1 MFLGYYKLLYQPF
14 GVTPEPAFLFLSRT
28 HREAL
33 ASLCVGV
40 RAGRGFVAL
49 IAKPGMGKTTLLVKL
64 LQELDT
70 SAKTVFLFQPQ
81 FSTRD
86 FLRSLL
92 ADLGVGD
99 SNVDLVSIQSELNKV
114 LLRESHSGKGFVL
127 VIDEAQN
134 LSPSVLEL
142 LRMLSN
148 FETRQRKLMHIVL
161 AGQPQLAETLASPDL
176 VQLRQ
181 RVSIIARLNAF
192 TEEETRLYIDHRLR
206 VAGYDFQHPLFTKRA
221 LAMIA
226 SHSKGIPRNINNIC
240 FNALSLG
247 CALKQRTIDGN
258 VVREVLEDL
267 DLGALRRDA
276 VMSTERKRTNAQL
289 RLSTTALL
297 SAAALFLAVVF
308 WPVMAGQKKA
318 DVITSQRLAASEKS
332 SIAVTPLPV
341 LPVSTSSQIPTSANP
356 TCETTA
362 ATSETSSRTQ
372 QVGRFRRS
380 GVP

>member
-1 MFLGYYKLLYQPF
+1 MFLGYYKLNYQPF
-14 GVTPEPAFLFLSRT
+14 GVTPDPAFLFPSRT

-33 ASLCVGV
+33 ASLSIGV

-70 SAKTVFLFQPQ
+70 SAKTVFLFQTQ
-81 FSTRD
+81 CSARD

-92 ADLGVGD
+92 ADLGMSD
-99 SNVDLVSIQSELNKV
+99 RDLDLVRIQSELNEV
-114 LLRESHSGKGFVL
+114 LLRESLSGKRFVL

-134 LSPSVLEL
+134 LDPSVLEL

-148 FETRQRKLMHIVL
+148 FETPHHKLMQIVL
-161 AGQPQLAETLASPDL
+161 AGQPQFAETLDSPDL

-192 TEEETRLYIDHRLR
+192 TEEETGLYIDHRLR
-206 VAGYDFQHPLFTKRA
+206 VAGYPCQHPLFTKRA
-221 LAMIA
+221 LVMIA

-240 FNALSLG
+240 FNALTLG

-267 DLGALRRDA
+267 DLGSLRRDMA
-276 VMSTERKRTNAQL
+276 ISTMRKRANADIGL
-289 RLSTTALL
+289 ANAVLSL
-297 SAAALFLAVVF
+297 SVALFLTVVV
-308 WPVMAGQKKA
+308 WPVMAGQNKA
-318 DVITSQRLAASEKS
+318 EVITSQRPAATEKS
-332 SIAVTPLPV
+332 SMAVTSLPV
-341 LPVSTSSQIPTSANP
+341 LPVSTCSQILTSPNP
-356 TCETTA
+356 RCVTTA

-372 QVGRFRRS
+372 QVGRFRPS
-380 GVP
+380 KAP